1 MVTCTQ
7 RIVFRCHD
15 VYAECW
21 SDSQI
26 VMNYALV
33 TCDCDGVSVYTE
45 RNSDE
50 IVSFLLKQEGR
61 EVSSEVVA
69 QGSTGLS
76 DTDIWLM
83 YEVELGKSLP
93 DDISERFTTE
103 LRPMPGVVDAVRGLT
118 TE

>member
-50 IVSFLLKQEGR
+50 IVSFLLK
-61 EVSSEVVA
+61 
-69 QGSTGLS
+69 
-76 DTDIWLM
+76 
-83 YEVELGKSLP
+83 
-93 DDISERFTTE
+93 
-103 LRPMPGVVDAVRGLT
+103 
-118 TE
+118 

>member
-1 MVTCTQ
+1 M
-7 RIVFRCHD
+7 
-15 VYAECW
+15 
-21 SDSQI
+21 SP
-26 VMNYALV
+26 
-33 TCDCDGVSVYTE
+33 
-45 RNSDE
+45 
-50 IVSFLLKQEGR
+50 
-61 EVSSEVVA
+61 EVVA
-69 QGSTGLS
+69 QGFTGLS